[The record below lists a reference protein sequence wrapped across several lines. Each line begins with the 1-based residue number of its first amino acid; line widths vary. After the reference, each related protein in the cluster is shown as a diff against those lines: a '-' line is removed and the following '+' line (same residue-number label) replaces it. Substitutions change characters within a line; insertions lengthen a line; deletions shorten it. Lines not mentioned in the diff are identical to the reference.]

1 MSESRPIDK
10 DRLQMYISVTKIT
23 IVLCWLSLFA
33 FWAIKLF
40 GGNWFEIM
48 VENENFVK
56 FSDIVQNT
64 WLKYLVSLFTIGL
77 CNFLMVGAII
87 QKFTFKGLNLLM
99 IMLST
104 ISIWI
109 VANFVNLDILKLTF
123 GYSVFTIIGVIKQNG
138 WKKVFGL
145 IAVALDFV
153 FLTLSMITRNIEIH
167 VLSNYMI
174 ALILSIDVYIMYFL
188 YYLHFNL
195 IRLKKEK

>member
-1 MSESRPIDK
+1 MNK

-23 IVLCWLSLFA
+23 IILCWLSLFA
-33 FWAIKLF
+33 FWAVKIF

-48 VENENFVK
+48 VENENFVR
-56 FSDIVQNT
+56 FSDAVQNT
-64 WLKYLVSLFTIGL
+64 WLKYIVSLFTIGI

-87 QKFTFKGLNLLM
+87 QKFTFKGLDLLM
-99 IMLST
+99 IILST

-109 VANFVNLDILKLTF
+109 VANFVNIDFLKLTF
-123 GYSVFTIIGVIKQNG
+123 GYFVFTIIGVLKQKG
-138 WKKVFGL
+138 WKKAFGL
-145 IAVALDFV
+145 ITVALDFV
-153 FLTLSMITRNIEIH
+153 FLTLSMVTRNIEIH

-174 ALILSIDVYIMYFL
+174 ALILSIDVYMMYFL